1 MIKGYHGLIM
11 EEYQKIR
18 FKEKE
23 KQEKR
28 RNEVIKQKPE
38 LLDIENEIG
47 KLSIK
52 LAMLNF
58 KTGSD
63 NKDAFYNLKKEIIN
77 YRGKKAELLSSLNLP
92 IDYLDIKYE
101 CDKCEDTGYIN
112 TNKCDCYKYKLI
124 DIYHRTSN
132 FNQLLN
138 SFTFDKFKL
147 ELFSDDKRDMPMSPK
162 KNMSNLVQMSMG
174 YIENFENHE
183 KNLLFYGKPGTG
195 KTFLSSCIAKE
206 LLDQGYLVIYR
217 TSDALIQNL
226 KEVKFKDNK
235 ELLDLLLNCDLLIID
250 DLGTELTTE
259 FSIVELFNFLNI
271 KLLKN
276 KKIIISTNLS
286 IDGLKNKYNERIYS
300 RLIGDFNLHKFF
312 GKDLRI
318 EKSQKRMSGEK

>member
-18 FKEKE
+18 NRERE
-23 KQEKR
+23 NQEKR
-28 RNEVIKQKPE
+28 REEVLEKKPE
-38 LLDIENEIG
+38 LLDIENKIG
-47 KLSIK
+47 KLSIE

-58 KTGSD
+58 KTASN
-63 NKDAFYNLKKEIIN
+63 NKEAFNRVKGEIIN
-77 YRGKKAELLSSLNLP
+77 SRGKKAELLASLNLP
-92 IDYLDIKYE
+92 IDYLDVKYE
-101 CDKCEDTGYIN
+101 CNKCEDTGYIN

-132 FNQLLN
+132 FNELLD
-138 SFTFDKFKL
+138 SFTFNKFKL
-147 ELFSDDKRDMPMSPK
+147 DLFSEDKRDMPISPK
-162 KNMSNLVQMSMG
+162 ENMSTLVEMSMG
-174 YIENFENHE
+174 YIENFENHD

-206 LLDQGYLVIYR
+206 LLDSGYLVIYR

-226 KEVKFKDNK
+226 KEVKFKENT

-250 DLGTELTTE
+250 DLGTEFSTD

-271 KLLKN
+271 KLLKK
-276 KKIIISTNLS
+276 KKIIISTNLT

-300 RLIGDFNLHKFF
+300 RLIGDFDLYKFF

-318 EKSQKRMSGEK
+318 EKSHKRISKRK